1 MEAIDGG
8 GVVGGGTGM
17 RRIVA
22 ATSAANGDSAAGD
35 FGFAG
40 SGGLVC
46 SGVGAHEGTAG
57 RGEDS
62 GG

>member
-1 MEAIDGG
+1 MEAIEGG

-22 ATSAANGDSAAGD
+22 ATSATNGASAAGD
-35 FGFAG
+35 FDFAG

-46 SGVGAHEGTAG
+46 SGLGAHEGTG
-57 RGEDS
+57 GCGEDS